1 MTITKLEQNME
12 FTLNHP
18 QAPFYRIPQ
27 VLSSNWLCFI
37 IYRVMY
43 LYACCNSV
51 AKKTGR
57 DTAGIG
63 RMGPPRKIDL
73 FLIDHFVI
81 FSIRTIKMYSILVD
95 YIGNVVMK
103 KYMHA
108 AIHWI
113 IR

>member
-1 MTITKLEQNME
+1 MIFFKWTDVLVTDLE
-12 FTLNHP
+12 
-18 QAPFYRIPQ
+18 Y
-27 VLSSNWLCFI
+27 
-37 IYRVMY
+37 
-43 LYACCNSV
+43 
-51 AKKTGR
+51 
-57 DTAGIG
+57 TAGIG

-95 YIGNVVMK
+95 YSGNVVLK

-113 IR
+113 IK

>member
-1 MTITKLEQNME
+1 MDVLNYLEPK
-12 FTLNHP
+12 FHP
-18 QAPFYRIPQ
+18 I
-27 VLSSNWLCFI
+27 LISGL
-37 IYRVMY
+37 
-43 LYACCNSV
+43 
-51 AKKTGR
+51 G

-81 FSIRTIKMYSILVD
+81 FSIRTIKMYGILVD
-95 YIGNVVMK
+95 YSGNVVLK

-113 IR
+113 IK

>member
-1 MTITKLEQNME
+1 MRHYFWGFSESIASE
-12 FTLNHP
+12 FSCAMR
-18 QAPFYRIPQ
+18 QPF
-27 VLSSNWLCFI
+27 
-37 IYRVMY
+37 
-43 LYACCNSV
+43 
-51 AKKTGR
+51 
-57 DTAGIG
+57 TAGIG

-81 FSIRTIKMYSILVD
+81 FSIRTIKMYGILVD

-113 IR
+113 IK